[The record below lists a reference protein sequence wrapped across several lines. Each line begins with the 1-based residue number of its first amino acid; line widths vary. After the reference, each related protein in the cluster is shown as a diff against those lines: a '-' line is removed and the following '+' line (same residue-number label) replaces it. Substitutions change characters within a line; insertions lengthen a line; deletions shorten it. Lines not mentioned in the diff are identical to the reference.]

1 MITNFSQALA
11 SLLTLTTANIIS
23 PKAILTNKHSYT
35 SHLTLLH
42 VPLTYHKP
50 NIECHPSIVFSMIG
64 YGITIT
70 NVTTPLPTN
79 QDPQLSLD
87 CITNYTAKADLS
99 LQDHEQNKLNQPNNF
114 RTLPPIS
121 GDDIIGN
128 LLHNQMI
135 LTPVAI
141 VSCSMYDSYVDL
153 TMLEI
158 SFGARPNIR
167 QHLYGTPP
175 PPIPSRK
182 QFKANR
188 PNAKAMYERA
198 NTLPAPIGSFIE
210 AEEQRKQLQPKS
222 TTKTKIL
229 WLQHHQ

>member
-1 MITNFSQALA
+1 
-11 SLLTLTTANIIS
+11 
-23 PKAILTNKHSYT
+23 
-35 SHLTLLH
+35 
-42 VPLTYHKP
+42 
-50 NIECHPSIVFSMIG
+50 MIG

-153 TMLEI
+153 TVLEI
-158 SFGARPNIR
+158 SFGARPKLR

-182 QFKANR
+182 QFKAN
-188 PNAKAMYERA
+188 NNITILK
-198 NTLPAPIGSFIE
+198 FI
-210 AEEQRKQLQPKS
+210 
-222 TTKTKIL
+222 
-229 WLQHHQ
+229 